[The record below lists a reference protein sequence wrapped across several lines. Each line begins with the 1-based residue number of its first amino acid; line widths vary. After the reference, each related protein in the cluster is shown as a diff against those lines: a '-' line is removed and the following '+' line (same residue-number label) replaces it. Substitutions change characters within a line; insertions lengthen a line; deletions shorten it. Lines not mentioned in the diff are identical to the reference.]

1 MKKRKWIIPVSI
13 VGGVLLLCVVAVF
26 IFGMVISA
34 NGYGLSIGR
43 LYFGENGTYLIDGDD
58 SAMNVSDRSDDE
70 KLFDGYQSGD
80 KVILLHSGVEESY
93 PARTGGYRIFRIS
106 NGDGTYKPADEV
118 LGIERMEDADIY
130 DFYAQYIR
138 TDGYHED
145 IEYPV
150 VKIIRSVDELNAY
163 YNANKDKYSLERRT
177 DPSSDS
183 TIGFLD
189 ACDKYDEAYFDDRI
203 LVMVLLEESSGSI
216 RHKIQ
221 SIAWSEQNKK
231 LTVSI
236 ESIVPEAGTEDMA
249 QWHILLEPESTVKVD
264 SDNDVTVIL
273 DGINPHTQPA
283 TASHSRGYANI
294 RLTVPK
300 GWEYTTEDVEGSN
313 DFSIVLRHESSAE
326 DKIRVS
332 YQTAFG
338 TCGTGLDEKDIT
350 IGSYQAWQGT
360 YDNHKNWDYIALK
373 DTPGSYVIF
382 NEADDDW
389 WKEHKDEAMQILN
402 TLVVAENIISESEAI
417 TIAKDNATVDYNE
430 VRATF
435 DMEKGEWSVNLYKK
449 NTAGGDQTVII
460 TFEGKVIDSIY
471 GE

>member
-1 MKKRKWIIPVSI
+1 MKKRKWILPVSI
-13 VGGVLLLCVVAVF
+13 VGGVLILCIAAVF
-26 IFGMVISA
+26 IFGMV
-34 NGYGLSIGR
+34 
-43 LYFGENGTYLIDGDD
+43 
-58 SAMNVSDRSDDE
+58 M
-70 KLFDGYQSGD
+70 
-80 KVILLHSGVEESY
+80 
-93 PARTGGYRIFRIS
+93 PA
-106 NGDGTYKPADEV
+106 
-118 LGIERMEDADIY
+118 IERTEAADIY
-130 DFYAQYIR
+130 DFIERTEAADIYDFNAQYIR
-138 TDGYHED
+138 TGGGHED
-145 IEYPV
+145 VEYPV

-177 DPSSDS
+177 DPASDS

-189 ACDKYDEAYFDDRI
+189 ACDKYDEAYFEDQI
-203 LVMVLLEESSGSI
+203 LVMVLLKEGSGSI
-216 RHKIQ
+216 RHEVR

-231 LTVSI
+231 LTVYI
-236 ESIVPEAGTEDMA
+236 ESIVPEIGTADVAE
-249 QWHILLEPESTVKVD
+249 WHILVEPESIVKVD
-264 SDNDVTVIL
+264 SGDDVTVIL
-273 DGINPHTQPA
+273 DGVDPHTQS
-283 TASHSRGYANI
+283 TIASHSRGYANI

-313 DFSIVLRHESSAE
+313 DFSIVLWHKNSVE
-326 DKIRVS
+326 DKIRIS

-338 TCGTGLDEKDIT
+338 VCGTGLEEKDIT

-389 WKEHKDEAMQILN
+389 WKEHKDETMQILN

-417 TIAKDNATVDYNE
+417 TIAKDNAAVDYNE
-430 VRATF
+430 VRASF

-449 NTAGGDQTVII
+449 NTDGGDQTVII
-460 TFEGKVIDSIY
+460 TSEGKVIESIP